1 MCTDA
6 AVKSSD
12 DVHVD
17 ADVGNPWAARHSYQI
32 NSVIDREDVD
42 GWLVSCESFHSCG
55 ISHEDIII
63 PAVSYEIELLSN
75 LQKRRKSHIHT

>member
-17 ADVGNPWAARHSYQI
+17 ADARHSYQI